1 MKIQTVAG
9 VLAVS
14 AVLAVTIRVGHASPP
29 PPDPFRLQIL
39 HASDLEGGVEAIGDA
54 PNFAAVV
61 EHLVGTEDHT
71 VILSAGDNTIP
82 GPFFNAS
89 ADPGLRATLD
99 AVNEAWF
106 GVSGLDIREGA
117 GRGDITVMNVI
128 GFDASALGNH
138 EFDAGT
144 GVLREMIGPVFSG
157 QGLGGVR
164 WLGAQFPYLSANL
177 DFTADGSLNPV
188 FTNALLAGTAF
199 RSQPDD
205 LAAAAAAPKIAPA
218 VTLERGGQLIGVV
231 GATTPMLAAISSP
244 GQTRVMTAGLEGM
257 ADLAAV
263 LQPNIDQLLARGI
276 DKIIL
281 VSHLQQLAL
290 ERELIGLLRGVD
302 VVIAGG
308 SDSILANPENALRAG
323 DVAVESYPIVTRNAD
338 GDPALVVSTDG
349 QYKYVGRLVVTFDPQ
364 GRVLPERLDPAESGP
379 WKTDDD
385 GVQALWG
392 EAGQP
397 FAPGTRGALV
407 RAVTT
412 GVAGI
417 VTAKDGHV
425 LGRSSVFLEGRRLA
439 VRTEESN
446 LGNLT
451 ADANLWMARTVD
463 PTTSIS
469 LKNGGGIRAEIGSID
484 GRTGELKP
492 TLPNPLS
499 GKQAGEIS
507 QLDIENSLRFNNRLT
522 LVTVS
527 AAGLKQLLEH
537 GIAASRPG
545 ATPGQFPQ
553 VSGIECLY
561 DLTRTP
567 ARFHPDGSVM
577 TPGERVRHLRVTGW
591 RNERSDVL
599 VRDGE
604 WMGDPGRTFRVVT
617 LNFLADPQAT
627 QPGLGGDGYP
637 FPAVGHERLDL
648 APVLA
653 DRPGTATFAPP
664 GSEQDALAEYLL
676 AAHPTFA
683 YSEPETVPSLDR
695 RLADLAVAA
704 PRFFSVR
711 PVDAG
716 MELVFP
722 TVAGRTYR
730 LQHSSEVP
738 GPWEP
743 HAAGVL
749 LGDDLTRTLV
759 DPVPSASV
767 ARFYRLM
774 EVTTLQAQP

>member
-1 MKIQTVAG
+1 MAVAMADG
-9 VLAVS
+9 RG
-14 AVLAVTIRVGHASPP
+14 TPPAS
-29 PPDPFRLQIL
+29 DLYRLQIL

-61 EHLVGTEDHT
+61 EHLVGREEHT

-89 ADPGLRATLD
+89 ADPELRATLD
-99 AVNEAWF
+99 RVNEAWF

-144 GVLREMIGPVFSG
+144 GVLREMIGPAFAG

-177 DFTADGSLNPV
+177 DFAADVNLNPV
-188 FTNALLAGTAF
+188 FTNGLLAATAF
-199 RSQPDD
+199 RSRPDE

-218 VTLERGGQLIGVV
+218 VTLERGGQVVGVV

-244 GQTRVMTAGLEGM
+244 GQTRVMTLGLAGM
-257 ADLAAV
+257 ADLASV
-263 LQPNIDQLLARGI
+263 LQPTIDLLLAQGI
-276 DKIIL
+276 DKVIL

-308 SDSILANPENALRAG
+308 SDSILANPENPLRAG
-323 DVAVESYPIVTRNAD
+323 DVAVEAYPIVTRNAD

-349 QYKYVGRLVVTFDPQ
+349 QYKYVGRLVVTFDDQ

-379 WKTDDD
+379 WKTDEA
-385 GVQALWG
+385 GVRALWG
-392 EAGQP
+392 EAGEP
-397 FAPGTRGALV
+397 FAEGTRGALV
-407 RAVTT
+407 RSVTA

-417 VTAKDGHV
+417 VTAKDGNV
-425 LGRSSVFLEGRRLA
+425 MGRSGVFLEGRRLA

-451 ADANLWMARTVD
+451 ADANLWLARTVD
-463 PTTSIS
+463 PATSIS

-484 GRTGELKP
+484 GTTGELRP
-492 TLPNPLS
+492 TRANPLS

-527 AAGLKQLLEH
+527 AAGLKHLLEH
-537 GIAASRPG
+537 GVAASGAG

-561 DLTRTP
+561 DLTRMA

-591 RNERSDVL
+591 RTEAGDVV

-604 WMGDPGRTFRVVT
+604 LVGDPARTFRVVT

-627 QPGLGGDGYP
+627 NPGLGGDGYP
-637 FPAVGHERLDL
+637 FPAVGHERMDL

-653 DRPGTATFAPP
+653 DRPGAATFAPP

-676 AAHPTFA
+676 ATHGVVAFL
-683 YSEPETVPSLDR
+683 EPETASALDR

-704 PRFFSVR
+704 PRFLAIR
-711 PVDAG
+711 PVDGG
-716 MELVFP
+716 MELVLP
-722 TVAGRTYR
+722 TVSGRTYR
-730 LQHSSEVP
+730 LEHSS
-738 GPWEP
+738 GIGGNWEA
-743 HAAGVL
+743 HAGGAVV
-749 LGDDLTRTLV
+749 GDDRTRTWF
-759 DPVPSASV
+759 DAVPPGSGG
-767 ARFYRLM
+767 RFYRLS
-774 EVTTLQAQP
+774 EVVSMGAQP